1 VSIYK
6 YADVLRVTNL
16 CHYVAESA
24 SNLIADRFKCLR
36 CFKRRKSRFYRF
48 VA

>member
-16 CHYVAESA
+16 CHYVAEM
-24 SNLIADRFKCLR
+24 R
-36 CFKRRKSRFYRF
+36 
-48 VA
+48 V